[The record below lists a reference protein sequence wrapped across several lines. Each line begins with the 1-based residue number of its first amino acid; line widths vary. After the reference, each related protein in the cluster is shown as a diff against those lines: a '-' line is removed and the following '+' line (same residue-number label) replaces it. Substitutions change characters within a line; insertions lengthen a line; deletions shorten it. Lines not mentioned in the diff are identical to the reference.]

1 MKSRFIAASMLA
13 LSLAAPVLAQHGE
26 PAPSH
31 VAPREA
37 SQYDFLIGEW
47 EIVAEPRLE
56 GLAARIHGNPKFPGT
71 WKAWRGLDGWGIE
84 DEIRLTDASGNPH
97 ALTHFLRSFD
107 TEKKHWMVASLDIYR
122 ARLTSASGEWRDG
135 EMHIDASGT
144 DADGRAFVSR
154 SRFHAIGPNGFRF
167 QQDRS
172 YDDGRTWTEG
182 HLRIVAKRVAAVV
195 PR

>member
-1 MKSRFIAASMLA
+1 MKSRSIATLMISLA
-13 LSLAAPVLAQHGE
+13 LAAPVAAQHGQ
-26 PAPSH
+26 PAPAH

-97 ALTHFLRSFD
+97 AFTHFIRSYD
-107 TEKKHWMVASLDIYR
+107 TETKHWIVASLDIYH
-122 ARLTSASGEWRDG
+122 ARVQSASGEWRDG
-135 EMHIDASGT
+135 EMHIDAHGT
-144 DADGRAFVSR
+144 DSDGRAFVSR
-154 SRFHAIGPNGFRF
+154 ARFHDIGPQGFRF

-172 YDDGRTWTEG
+172 YDDGKTWTEG
-182 HLRIVAKRVAAVV
+182 HLRIVAKRVAAVA
-195 PR
+195 PH